1 MTKAIPTES
10 LKKTIAYFYLLSY
23 CPPVKF
29 ADFNRSTA
37 PLRKALAANTGM
49 EEEAY
54 FTRVLPEVCHR
65 IVAFNQATR
74 EPDPKM
80 VEALEVAAK
89 DAEKNA
95 KATEAFQE
103 QMVRVAALP
112 GRAKLENRLH
122 RNKGCSLCLAPCQY
136 GFFTLV
142 SDPQLSVLQEAMKA
156 ETERPVAKQSPLLPL
171 YGFALHHITQLVGVE
186 EAFIESRHIAN
197 LSFCLLLL
205 GMAKSRRALPEAHL
219 RLLQAANREFI
230 RRTHTGTQAPQG
242 LQT

>member
-1 MTKAIPTES
+1 MTKAISTGS

-23 CPPVKF
+23 CPPEKL
-29 ADFNRSTA
+29 ADFKRSTA
-37 PLRKALAANTGM
+37 SMRRALAETAGM
-49 EEEAY
+49 KEAAY
-54 FTRVLPEVCHR
+54 FTQAIPEVCRR
-65 IVAFNQATR
+65 IVAFHQATR

-80 VEALEVAAK
+80 VETLEAAAK
-89 DAEKNA
+89 DADRNVRA
-95 KATEAFQE
+95 SGAFQE
-103 QMVRVAALP
+103 QMARVAALP
-112 GRAKLENRLH
+112 GRTKPENRLH

-142 SDPQLSVLQEAMKA
+142 SDPQLPVLQEAMKA

-171 YGFALHHITQLVGVE
+171 YGFTLHHITQLVGVE
-186 EAFIESRHIAN
+186 GAFIESRHMAN

-230 RRTHTGTQAPQG
+230 RRTPAGTQAPQA
-242 LQT
+242 